1 MFNIYEAMCE
11 GVFDAARRVG
21 GLVWGVL
28 FSLVASG
35 VMYWLFEAESP
46 SQSVQYA
53 RLDAGRSR
61 AVIISGYDRSAGDLW
76 GVMYSIVEGQNN
88 VVGEQVLGVS
98 HQPPDTLQFELVTA
112 LNGDLIGVVEST
124 EPHRLLLTWQFSSQQ
139 GWKEVSLH
147 EVKSEEKGL
156 LRQQV
161 NKLSSSNAGRHFQH
175 ELLNPHSGRLLRIG
189 PQTAGTELP

>member
-1 MFNIYEAMCE
+1 MFNIYEALLD
-11 GVFDAARRVG
+11 GVLDAARRVG

-112 LNGDLIGVVEST
+112 LDGDLVGLVEST
-124 EPHRLLLTWQFSSQQ
+124 EPHRLLLSWRFSTQR
-139 GWKEVSLH
+139 GWRESNLDPLS
-147 EVKSEEKGL
+147 SEENTAL
-156 LRQQV
+156 TEQV
-161 NKLSSSNAGRHFQH
+161 QELSRANAGRHFQH
-175 ELLNPHSGRLLRIG
+175 ESLNPRPGRLLRIG
-189 PQTAGTELP
+189 PQSGSKTHY